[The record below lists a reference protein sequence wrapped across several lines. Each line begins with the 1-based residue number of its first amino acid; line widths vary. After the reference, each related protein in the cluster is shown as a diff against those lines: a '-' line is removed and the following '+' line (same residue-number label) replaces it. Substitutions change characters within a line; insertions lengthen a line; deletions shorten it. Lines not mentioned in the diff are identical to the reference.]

1 MKMTFPTLNAFSLVV
16 LTTFSTIHKS
26 RGSWLHLRYVLL
38 TNIYRKTCDYKNYT
52 TLRQEL
58 HVRYT
63 VAIAVLFEN
72 VVMCP
77 MSKKHMVII

>member
-1 MKMTFPTLNAFSLVV
+1 MKMTFPTHNAFSLVV

-26 RGSWLHLRYVLL
+26 RGSWLHLRYLLL